1 MRTPDTD
8 ISVVICSYTF
18 NRWDGLIAAV
28 ESTLEQTI
36 QPKEVIVVID
46 HNPELLER
54 ARAALPRAT
63 VIQNENLPGISGA
76 RNAGLSAATGEIL
89 AYLDDDAIASKTWLQ
104 DILAGYTSQRVL
116 GAMGFIAPLW
126 ETERPGWFP
135 EEFDWVI
142 GCTYLGMPAGG
153 EVRNLFG
160 ADSFV
165 REILAEAGG
174 FSIELGRTS
183 TQALGGEETG
193 ACIRISQLYPA
204 GVFIYTGDGRVDH
217 HVPASRA
224 TWGYFRQRCWGEGI
238 SKANLAHLVGTRAG
252 LSSERHYT
260 LVTLPSG
267 VGRALSSFVRG
278 DRAGLA
284 RAAALLSGLAVTGTG
299 YVVGSLRLRAQTMAE
314 RMGGGS
320 GGDAN

>member
-18 NRWDGLIAAV
+18 DRWDGLIAAV
-28 ESTLEQTI
+28 ESALAQTVP
-36 QPKEVIVVID
+36 PKEVIVVID
-46 HNPELLER
+46 HNPELLEQ
-54 ARAALPRAT
+54 ARRELPRAT
-63 VIQNENLPGISGA
+63 VIPSENLPGISGA
-76 RNAGLSAATGEIL
+76 RNAGLDAATGEIL
-89 AYLDDDAIASKTWLQ
+89 AYLDDDAIASETWLR
-104 DILAGYTSQRVL
+104 DILAGYTSQQVL
-116 GAMGFIAPLW
+116 GVMGLIAPMW
-126 ETERPGWFP
+126 EAERPGWFP

-153 EVRNLFG
+153 QVRNLFG

-174 FSIELGRTS
+174 FSLDLGRTS

-193 ACIRISQLYPA
+193 ACIRISQLYPD
-204 GVFIYTGDGRVDH
+204 GLFVYTGDGRVDH
-217 HVPASRA
+217 HVPASRT
-224 TWGYFRQRCWGEGI
+224 TWKYFRQRCWGEGI
-238 SKANLAHLVGTRAG
+238 YKASLARLVGTRAG

-267 VGRALSSFVRG
+267 VGRALSSFARG

-284 RAAALLSGLAVTGTG
+284 RAAALVSGLTVTGTG
-299 YVVGSLRLRAQTMAE
+299 YVVGSVKLRIQAIAE
-314 RMGGGS
+314 WMGGGS
-320 GGDAN
+320 GGNTN